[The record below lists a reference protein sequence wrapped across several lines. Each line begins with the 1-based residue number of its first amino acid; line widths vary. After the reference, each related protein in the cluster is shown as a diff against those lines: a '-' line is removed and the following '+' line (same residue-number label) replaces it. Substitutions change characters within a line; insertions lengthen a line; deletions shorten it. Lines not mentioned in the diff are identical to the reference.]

1 MNNPLISIIVNCHNG
16 SKYLRQSL
24 NSIFN
29 QDYKKWEIIFVDNN
43 SSDNSLK
50 IVKGYDQRKIRIYFL
65 NKKISLYKARNYAL
79 SKCKGEYISFLDTDD
94 FWLDS
99 KLSSQVELIKK
110 KKYDIVYSNYYI
122 KNYNFPYFKYI
133 LSNKILKSGHIT
145 EELLANYN
153 VGILTLI
160 FNKKKILENDKISFK
175 EQYDSIADFDFVL
188 RCSTNNKIGAIQKPL
203 AIYGRHNNNLSKVI
217 INKQFS
223 DLVNWK
229 KDTDTINFFSK
240 YNNFKLINKR
250 IQYMKIQNDIK
261 KNYSIIKKIYIVIS
275 HNNLIEVIKL
285 LIHLVLPERIIK
297 LLRR

>member
-50 IVKGYDQRKIRIYFL
+50 IVKNYDQKKIRVYFL

-79 SKCKGEYISFLDTDD
+79 SKCKGDYISFLDTDD
-94 FWLDS
+94 FWVDS

-133 LSNKILKSGHIT
+133 LSNKKLKSGFIT

-160 FNKKKILENDKISFK
+160 FNKKKNIRK
-175 EQYDSIADFDFVL
+175 
-188 RCSTNNKIGAIQKPL
+188 
-203 AIYGRHNNNLSKVI
+203 
-217 INKQFS
+217 
-223 DLVNWK
+223 
-229 KDTDTINFFSK
+229 
-240 YNNFKLINKR
+240 
-250 IQYMKIQNDIK
+250 
-261 KNYSIIKKIYIVIS
+261 
-275 HNNLIEVIKL
+275 
-285 LIHLVLPERIIK
+285 
-297 LLRR
+297 

>member
-110 KKYDIVYSNYYI
+110 KNM
-122 KNYNFPYFKYI
+122 I
-133 LSNKILKSGHIT
+133 L
-145 EELLANYN
+145 
-153 VGILTLI
+153 
-160 FNKKKILENDKISFK
+160 F
-175 EQYDSIADFDFVL
+175 
-188 RCSTNNKIGAIQKPL
+188 IQ
-203 AIYGRHNNNLSKVI
+203 I
-217 INKQFS
+217 I
-223 DLVNWK
+223 
-229 KDTDTINFFSK
+229 I
-240 YNNFKLINKR
+240 
-250 IQYMKIQNDIK
+250 
-261 KNYSIIKKIYIVIS
+261 
-275 HNNLIEVIKL
+275 
-285 LIHLVLPERIIK
+285 
-297 LLRR
+297 